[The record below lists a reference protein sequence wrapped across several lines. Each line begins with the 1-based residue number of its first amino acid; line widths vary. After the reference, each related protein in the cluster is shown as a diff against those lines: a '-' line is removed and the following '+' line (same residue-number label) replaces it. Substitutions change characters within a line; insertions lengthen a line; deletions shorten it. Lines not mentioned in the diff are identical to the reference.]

1 MSIPRLLCRLV
12 VPLAL
17 ILTFTASA
25 GAQNPDLM
33 LTQAER
39 DSILKTY
46 HNVFPIWGRKAIE
59 RGFDLPK
66 PLGVNVLGTYM
77 DQGIDITDLGLSTG
91 SNPIV
96 PIDVIQFGK
105 NTSTV
110 SGVIGRADL
119 WLFPFLNVYGFGG
132 TVWANT
138 TVELAEPV
146 AFTSSVDQ
154 TGSTLGF
161 GMTGAMGIKR
171 NFLSVDVNWSWNKL
185 EKLTEPVNGRI
196 LSLRYGRSIKLG
208 GKQRLAVWVGAMNQ
222 KFATVTNGSILL
234 SDVVPPET
242 ADQIR
247 DQLENIDQSEWYQE
261 LNPLQQALVDQ
272 VVEKLLSGNA
282 GDTTINYQ
290 LNKAPS
296 TPWNMLIGSNIDL
309 NKRWSIRAEAGMI
322 GRTSVLVSAVYRL
335 DL

>member
-1 MSIPRLLCRLV
+1 MHRSFFR
-12 VPLAL
+12 LAL
-17 ILTFTASA
+17 PLLLTLPFAARA

-33 LTQAER
+33 LSQAER

-46 HNVFPIWGRKAIE
+46 HNLFPIWGRKAIE

-66 PLGVNVLGTYM
+66 PLGLNVLGLTM
-77 DQGIDITDLGLSTG
+77 KQGIDITDLGLSTG
-91 SNPIV
+91 SNPTV

-105 NTSTV
+105 NTTSVSTV
-110 SGVIGRADL
+110 SSRVDL

-132 TVWANT
+132 KVWANT
-138 TVELAEPV
+138 TVELVDPV

-196 LSLRYGRSIKLG
+196 LSTRFGRTIKLG
-208 GKQRLAVWVGAMNQ
+208 GKQRLALWVGAMNQ
-222 KFATVTNGSILL
+222 KFGRETNGSIRLG
-234 SDVVPPET
+234 DVVPPET

-247 DQLENIDQSEWYQE
+247 DQLENIDQSEWYQG

-272 VVEKLLSGNA
+272 VVEKLLSGNT

-296 TPWNMLIGSNIDL
+296 TPWNMLLGGNIDL
-309 NKRWSIRAEAGMI
+309 NKRWSLRAEAGLI

>member
-1 MSIPRLLCRLV
+1 MHRSFFR
-12 VPLAL
+12 LAL
-17 ILTFTASA
+17 SLALTLTLAARA

-33 LTQAER
+33 LTQPER

-46 HNVFPIWGRKAIE
+46 HNLFPIWGRKAIE

-66 PLGVNVLGTYM
+66 PLGLNVLGLTM
-77 DQGIDITDLGLSTG
+77 KQGIDITDLGLSTG
-91 SNPIV
+91 SNPTV

-105 NTSTV
+105 NTTSVSTV
-110 SGVIGRADL
+110 SSRVDL

-132 TVWANT
+132 KVWANT
-138 TVELAEPV
+138 TVELVDPV

-196 LSLRYGRSIKLG
+196 LSTRFGRTIKLG
-208 GKQRLAVWVGAMNQ
+208 GKQRLALWVGAMNQ
-222 KFATVTNGSILL
+222 KFGRETNGSIRLG
-234 SDVVPPET
+234 DVVPPET

-247 DQLENIDQSEWYQE
+247 DQLENIDQSEWYQG

-272 VVEKLLSGNA
+272 VVEKLLSGNT

-296 TPWNMLIGSNIDL
+296 TPWNMLLGGNIDL
-309 NKRWSIRAEAGMI
+309 NKRWSLRAEAGLI

>member
-1 MSIPRLLCRLV
+1 MHRSFFR
-12 VPLAL
+12 LAL
-17 ILTFTASA
+17 PLLLTLPFAARA

-33 LTQAER
+33 LSQAER

-46 HNVFPIWGRKAIE
+46 HNLFPIWGRKAIE

-66 PLGVNVLGTYM
+66 PLGLNVLGLTM
-77 DQGIDITDLGLSTG
+77 KQGIDITDLGLSTG
-91 SNPIV
+91 SNPTV

-105 NTSTV
+105 NTTSVSTV
-110 SGVIGRADL
+110 SSRVDL

-132 TVWANT
+132 KVWANT
-138 TVELAEPV
+138 TVELVDPV

-196 LSLRYGRSIKLG
+196 LSTRFGRTIKLG
-208 GKQRLAVWVGAMNQ
+208 GKQRLALWVGAMNQ
-222 KFATVTNGSILL
+222 KFGRETNGSIRLG
-234 SDVVPPET
+234 DVVPPET

-247 DQLENIDQSEWYQE
+247 DQLENIDQSEWYQG

-272 VVEKLLSGNA
+272 VVEKLLSGNT

-296 TPWNMLIGSNIDL
+296 TPWNMLIGGNIDL
-309 NKRWSIRAEAGMI
+309 NKRWSLRAEAGLI

>member
-1 MSIPRLLCRLV
+1 MPRACFRLV
-12 VPLAL
+12 LSLAL
-17 ILTFTASA
+17 TLTLAARA

-33 LTQAER
+33 LSQAER
-39 DSILKTY
+39 DSILKRY

-66 PLGVNVLGTYM
+66 PLGLNVLGLTM
-77 DQGIDITDLGLSTG
+77 NQGIDITDLGLSTG

-105 NTSTV
+105 NTTTV
-110 SGVIGRADL
+110 STISGRADL

-138 TVELAEPV
+138 TVELVDPV

-171 NFLSVDVNWSWNKL
+171 NFLSVDVNWSRSKL
-185 EKLTEPVNGRI
+185 EKLTEPVSGRI
-196 LSLRYGRSIKLG
+196 LSTRFGRTMKLG
-208 GKQRLAVWVGAMNQ
+208 GKQRLALWVGAMNQ
-222 KFATVTNGSILL
+222 KFGRVTNGSIRLG
-234 SDVVPPET
+234 DVVPPET

-247 DQLENIDQSEWYQE
+247 DQLENIDQSEWYQG
-261 LNPLQQALVDQ
+261 LNPVQKALVDQ
-272 VVEKLLSGNA
+272 VVDRLLSGNA
-282 GDTTINYQ
+282 GDTAINYQ

-296 TPWNMLIGSNIDL
+296 TPWNMLLGGNLDL
-309 NKRWSIRAEAGMI
+309 NKRWSVRAEVGLI
-322 GRTSVLVSAVYRL
+322 GRTSALVSAVYRL

>member
-1 MSIPRLLCRLV
+1 LPRSLFRPALLLV
-12 VPLAL
+12 FVLA
-17 ILTFTASA
+17 FTARA

-33 LTQAER
+33 LSQAER
-39 DSILKTY
+39 DSVLKTY
-46 HNVFPIWGRKAIE
+46 HNIFPIWGRKVLE

-66 PLGVNVLGTYM
+66 PLGVNVFGITM
-77 DQGIDITDLGLSTG
+77 KQGIDITDLGLSTG

-96 PIDVIQFGK
+96 PIEFIQFGK

-110 SGVIGRADL
+110 STVSGRVDL

-132 TVWANT
+132 KVWANT
-138 TVELAEPV
+138 TVELVEPV

-154 TGSTLGF
+154 TGSTLGI

-171 NFLSVDVNWSWNKL
+171 NFLSVDVNWSWSKL
-185 EKLTEPVNGRI
+185 EKLTEPVNGRV
-196 LSLRYGRSIKLG
+196 LSLRYGRNIKLSS
-208 GKQRLAVWVGAMNQ
+208 KQRLAVWVGAMNQ
-222 KFATVTNGSILL
+222 KFASETNGSIRLG
-234 SDVVPPET
+234 DVVPPAT
-242 ADQIR
+242 ADSIR
-247 DQLENIDQSEWYQE
+247 NELENIDQSEWYQN
-261 LNPLQQALVDQ
+261 LGPVQKAVVDQ

-296 TPWNMLIGSNIDL
+296 TPWNMLIGSNLDL
-309 NKRWSIRAEAGMI
+309 NKRWSVRAEAGLI